1 MGLLKRFGGQTA
13 IYGLGYGLT
22 RLLQFAF
29 LPLYTRYLTPA
40 EYGVLALLLITGQ
53 IAAVISQVGM
63 GAAMFREIIYVET
76 DRHVVESTTLFFLTA
91 VAGAVLAIGWTLS
104 PWLSRLM
111 FEHADYSTLLKLTFV
126 TSALGIV
133 EAVLLARLRIEG
145 RPVTYSILAL
155 ARFVGGA
162 AIMVVFLVV
171 LNRGLQGLVEATAL
185 TAALFALVYMG
196 ILLPGFRLTFS
207 LAVLRRM
214 LRFGLPLIPA
224 NVFGL
229 SMASSDR
236 YILQHYR
243 TTAEVGIYSL
253 GYTIGQIVAFF
264 VNAIQLAWPAHMFEI
279 AKLPNAERQ
288 LARML
293 TYYCAVVGAIS
304 LGVSLF
310 AEEILRVMA
319 TAEYYES
326 ARVVPWVAGAS
337 ALWGLS
343 FMVNSG
349 LTTQDKMK
357 YSGLL
362 VTVVAI
368 VNLGLNFWLIP
379 RYGMMGAAW
388 ATLVSYALLAVV
400 QTAANQMFWRIPYEY
415 GMLASMG
422 ALWGATLWVAG
433 AVAYDQL
440 LLAVLFKLALLGAFA
455 AMVYVLLRR
464 NQETATT

>member
-40 EYGVLALLLITGQ
+40 EYGVLALLLVTGQ
-53 IAAVISQVGM
+53 IAAVFSQVGM

-76 DRHVVESTTLFFLTA
+76 DRRTVESTTLLFLTTVSLA
-91 VAGAVLAIGWTLS
+91 VGATAWSVS
-104 PWLSRLM
+104 PWLSNLM
-111 FEHADYSTLLKLTFV
+111 FEGADFTTLLRWTFA
-126 TSALGIV
+126 TSAVGIV
-133 EAVLLARLRIEG
+133 EAVLLARLRIEQ
-145 RPVTYSILAL
+145 RPVLYSLLAL
-155 ARFVGGA
+155 ARFVVGA
-162 AIMVVFLVV
+162 VMVVVFLVI
-171 LNRGLQGLVEATAL
+171 LKRGLTGLVEATAI
-185 TAALFALVYMG
+185 TAGLFALVYLG
-196 ILLPGFRLTFS
+196 FLLKDFRLTFS
-207 LAVLRRM
+207 MPVLRRM
-214 LRFGLPLIPA
+214 LRYGLPLVPA
-224 NVFGL
+224 SVFGF

-236 YILQHYR
+236 YFLQHYR
-243 TTAEVGIYSL
+243 TAAQVGMYSL

-279 AKLPNAERQ
+279 AKQPNAERQ

-310 AEEILRVMA
+310 AEEILWVMA

-337 ALWGLS
+337 ALWGMS

-349 LTTQDKMK
+349 LTTRDKMK

-362 VTVVAI
+362 VSVVAI
-368 VNLGLNFWLIP
+368 INLGLNFWLIP
-379 RYGMMGAAW
+379 RYGIMGAAW

-400 QTAANQMFWRIPYEY
+400 QTAVNQMFWRIPYEY
-415 GMLASMG
+415 GMLASIG
-422 ALWGATLWVAG
+422 ALWGATLWIAG
-433 AVAYDQL
+433 AYSSEEL
-440 LLAVLFKLALLGAFA
+440 LLTVSYKLVLLGAFSA
-455 AMVYVLLRR
+455 LVYALLRR
-464 NQETATT
+464 HLKTATT